1 MKVQTL
7 CLLRNGEQ
15 VLLGMKKRRFG
26 TGKWNGFGG
35 KLHVGETIEKA
46 LIREMNEEIGITARQ
61 EDLDKVGKLRFKFK
75 DGTKIQVHVFTLAKW
90 EGEPAE
96 SEEMAP
102 KWHHVSEIPY
112 HAMWPDD
119 KHWLPLVLAGKK
131 VEGTFHFT
139 EDASDFE
146 HMEVREV

>member
-1 MKVQTL
+1 
-7 CLLRNGEQ
+7 
-15 VLLGMKKRRFG
+15 LLGMKKRRFG

-46 LIREMNEEIGITARQ
+46 LVREIKEEIGIVAKRS
-61 EDLDKVGKLRFKFK
+61 DLNKVGDLRFKFK
-75 DGTKIQVHVFTLAKW
+75 DGTKIKVHVFTLAAW
-90 EGEPAE
+90 SGEPKE

-102 KWHHVSEIPY
+102 KWFHVNDIPF

-119 KHWLPLVLAGKK
+119 KHWLPLVLSGKK
-131 VEGTFHFT
+131 VEAVFHFT

-146 HMEVREV
+146 HMEVREVREV